1 MESYAKLSFVISF
14 IYYFISNNKVV
25 SFFPPKRKTLN
36 RNAAMKN
43 PTLCCQ
49 PTFPALVNFR
59 LTTQRYVF
67 FIYSIISLLPDDGS
81 EMKAALTRICTPRD
95 RVFQML
101 VLSVDLNQPN
111 SNRATALGYFWT
123 VLLI

>member
-1 MESYAKLSFVISF
+1 MESYAKLSYVISF

-43 PTLCCQ
+43 STLCCQ
-49 PTFPALVNFR
+49 PTIPALVNFR

-67 FIYSIISLLPDDGS
+67 FIYSIISLLSDDGS
-81 EMKAALTRICTPRD
+81 EMKAALARICTPRD

-101 VLSVDLNQPN
+101 VLSIDLNQPN

>member
-1 MESYAKLSFVISF
+1 
-14 IYYFISNNKVV
+14 
-25 SFFPPKRKTLN
+25 
-36 RNAAMKN
+36 MKN
-43 PTLCCQ
+43 PTLYCQ
-49 PTFPALVNFR
+49 PTIPALVNFR

-95 RVFQML
+95 RVFQIL

-111 SNRATALGYFWT
+111 SNRATASGYFWT
-123 VLLI
+123 VLLIYY